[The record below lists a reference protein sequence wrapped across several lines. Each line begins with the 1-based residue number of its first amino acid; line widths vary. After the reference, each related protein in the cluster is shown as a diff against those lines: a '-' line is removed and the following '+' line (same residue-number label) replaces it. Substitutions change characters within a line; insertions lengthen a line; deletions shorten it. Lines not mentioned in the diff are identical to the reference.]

1 MNVVCVLMDS
11 LNRHFLP
18 AYGCSAVQTPNL
30 DRVARKSCVFTNNYV
45 GSLPCMPARR
55 DLWTGRIEL
64 LHRPWGSLEPWDR
77 PLPGLLRRHGV
88 LTELITDH
96 YHLFERGGENYHLD
110 FEGWEFIRGHEND
123 PWETAPAELPPHTD
137 NLSARYWR
145 GPRGILGV
153 GALAAGAVSST
164 GRAAGLGRRVALI
177 LWLAAPLPLLA
188 HLQGHYGFPTL
199 GVCLLLAKIGDV
211 AGYYAGSLLGG
222 RFPQHPFP
230 RVSPGKTSV
239 GCLASLLAATAA
251 GLAAAALGWLPA
263 GRLGLLSGALAG
275 ALVNVAAQGGDL
287 LESAAKRRAGVKD
300 SGTLFGPSGG
310 VLDLVDSLLLAVPVA
325 VLVWPLLFA

>member
-1 MNVVCVLMDS
+1 MSAGRASRIWHRTRVGAALALGLGLLLWLASSPWGVGITLAAGTLMA
-11 LNRHFLP
+11 L
-18 AYGCSAVQTPNL
+18 AG
-30 DRVARKSCVFTNNYV
+30 V
-45 GSLPCMPARR
+45 GEARR
-55 DLWTGRIEL
+55 MGTLAERSEAVAAGIACVAAALVVL
-64 LHRPWGSLEPWDR
+64 LAGSGGDSGQQVR
-77 PLPGLLRRHGV
+77 GLS
-88 LTELITDH
+88 E
-96 YHLFERGGENYHLD
+96 
-110 FEGWEFIRGHEND
+110 
-123 PWETAPAELPPHTD
+123 
-137 NLSARYWR
+137 RYWLV
-145 GPRGILGV
+145 PLGILGV